1 MSANHHKLSFAGLIV
16 TLGIIYGDI
25 GTSPLYVMKSIV
37 GDKPITEALIYG
49 GISCVFWTLTIQTTV
64 KYIWMTLRADNKGE
78 GGIFS
83 LFSLV
88 KRRGKWLFW
97 PAMIGAATLL
107 CDGIITPPISVASSI
122 EGLRKLNEGVPVV
135 PIVLAILTALFMIQ
149 RYGTKLVGVAFGPIM
164 LVWFSMLAFIGVF
177 NLMDHPEVL
186 NSLNPKYA
194 YDLLVHYPKGFWL
207 LGAVFLCTT
216 GAEALYSD
224 LGHCGRD
231 NIRVSWIFVK
241 VSLILNYMGQGAWLM
256 QQTTLDER
264 NPFFEMMPQW
274 FLLPGIIIATAAAII
289 ASQALISGSFT
300 LIGEAINLNF
310 WPRVAIKFP
319 TEQKGQL
326 YIPSVNWL
334 LWAGCV
340 GVMLY
345 FRESAHME
353 AAYGLFITV
362 AMIMTTLLL
371 SYYLIYHRHWP
382 FFLVG
387 GIATL
392 FFAVEL
398 SFFVANS
405 VKLKEA
411 WMMLIVYA
419 GILSVMYVTIRYR
432 KLSTQKIGFVSLDN
446 HIDKLRQL
454 STDLSIP
461 KYSTHLVYMTKASFN
476 HQVEQL
482 VLDSIF
488 KGTPKRAD
496 VYWFLHVDRT
506 NEPYTMDYQVEELVD
521 DLVIKVNIK
530 LGFRVEAKIHNY
542 FCFILQDLV
551 KHQYFNRLS
560 KPEPFAAYN
569 DGIDVRF
576 VVLQKYLSVENELSV
591 HDNFVFEGHQF
602 LKGISLSD
610 IDAWGLE
617 ENQTTVEKVSM
628 VLKSS
633 GGKCNLHMR
642 EHRVS

>member
-1 MSANHHKLSFAGLIV
+1 MSTQHKLSTAGLLV

-37 GDKPITEALIYG
+37 GDKPISEMLIYG
-49 GISCVFWTLTIQTTV
+49 GISCVFWTLTIQTTI

-107 CDGIITPPISVASSI
+107 CDGIITPPISVASAV
-122 EGLRKLNEGVPVV
+122 EGLKVFDEGIPVL
-135 PIVLAILTALFMIQ
+135 PIVLVILTGLFTIQ

-164 LVWFSMLAFIGVF
+164 LIWFSMLAVLGIY
-177 NLMDHPEVL
+177 NAMLHPEIF
-186 NSLNPKYA
+186 NALNPKYA
-194 YDLLVHYPKGFWL
+194 YDLLANYPKGFWL

-224 LGHCGRD
+224 LGHCGRA
-231 NIRVSWIFVK
+231 NIRVTWIFVK
-241 VSLILNYMGQGAWLM
+241 TALVLNYMGQGAWLM
-256 QQTTLDER
+256 QQTELTGR
-264 NPFFEMMPQW
+264 NPFFEIMPEW
-274 FLLPGIIIATAAAII
+274 FLLPGVIVATVAAVI

-319 TEQKGQL
+319 TETKGQL

-334 LWAGCV
+334 LWAGCI

-362 AMIMTTLLL
+362 AMLMTTLLL

-382 FFLVG
+382 FILVA
-387 GIATL
+387 GIASL

-398 SFFVANS
+398 SFFIANS

-419 GILSVMYVTIRYR
+419 GILMVMYVTIRYR
-432 KLSTQKIGFVSLDN
+432 KFSNERIGFISLDPY
-446 HIDKLRQL
+446 IDTLRKL
-454 STDLSIP
+454 SEDTSVP
-461 KYSTHLVYMTKASFN
+461 KYSTHLVYMTKASFTD
-476 HQVEQL
+476 QVEKL
-482 VLDSIF
+482 VIDSILE
-488 KGTPKRAD
+488 GTPKRAD
-496 VYWFLHVDRT
+496 VYWFLHIDRT
-506 NEPYTMDYQVEELVD
+506 NEPYTMEYEAQELVD
-521 DLVIKVNIK
+521 DLIIKVNIK
-530 LGFRVEAKIHNY
+530 LGFRVQARVHNY
-542 FCFILQDLV
+542 FCFILQDLAT
-551 KHQYFNRLS
+551 KNHFNRIQ
-560 KPEPFAAYN
+560 KPEPYSTYN
-569 DGIDVRF
+569 NSIDVRF
-576 VVLQKYLSVENELSV
+576 VVLQKYLSVENELGV
-591 HDNFVFEGHQF
+591 NENFIFEAHQF
-602 LKGISLSD
+602 LKSISLTD

-617 ENQTTVEKVSM
+617 ENRTSVEKVST
-628 VLKSS
+628 VVKSRER
-633 GGKCNLHMR
+633 CHLIMR
-642 EHRVS
+642 GHKAQS

>member
-1 MSANHHKLSFAGLIV
+1 MSTQHKLSTAGLLV

-37 GDKPITEALIYG
+37 GDKPISEMLIYG
-49 GISCVFWTLTIQTTV
+49 GISCVFWTLTIQTTI

-83 LFSLV
+83 LYSLV

-97 PAMIGAATLL
+97 PSMIGAATLL
-107 CDGIITPPISVASSI
+107 CDGIITPPISVASAV
-122 EGLRKLNEGVPVV
+122 EGLKVFDEGIPVM
-135 PIVLAILTALFMIQ
+135 PIVLAIITGLFMIQ

-164 LVWFSMLAFIGVF
+164 LIWFSMLAVLGTY
-177 NLMDHPEVL
+177 NAMLHPEIF
-186 NSLNPKYA
+186 NALNPKYA
-194 YDLLVHYPKGFWL
+194 YDLLANYPKGFWL

-224 LGHCGRD
+224 LGHCGRP
-231 NIRVSWIFVK
+231 NIRVTWIFVK
-241 VSLILNYMGQGAWLM
+241 TALVLNYMGQGAWLM
-256 QQTTLDER
+256 QHTSLEGK
-264 NPFFEMMPQW
+264 NPFFELMPEW
-274 FLLPGIIIATAAAII
+274 FLLPGIIVATLAAVI

-319 TEQKGQL
+319 TETKGQL

-334 LWAGCV
+334 LWAGCI

-345 FRESAHME
+345 FKESAHME

-362 AMIMTTLLL
+362 AMLMTTLLL

-382 FFLVG
+382 FILVA
-387 GIATL
+387 GIASL

-398 SFFVANS
+398 SFFIANS

-419 GILSVMYVTIRYR
+419 GILMVMYVTIRYR
-432 KLSTQKIGFVSLDN
+432 KFSNERIGFISLDPY
-446 HIDKLRQL
+446 IDTLRKL
-454 STDLSIP
+454 SVDVSVP
-461 KYSTHLVYMTKASFN
+461 KYSTHLVYMTKASFTD
-476 HQVEQL
+476 QVEKL
-482 VLDSIF
+482 VMDSILE
-488 KGTPKRAD
+488 GTPKRAD

-506 NEPYTMDYQVEELVD
+506 NEPYTMEYEAQELVD

-530 LGFRVEAKIHNY
+530 LGFRVQAKVHNY
-542 FCFILQDLV
+542 FCFILQDLAT
-551 KHQYFNRLS
+551 KNHFNRIQ
-560 KPEPFAAYN
+560 KPEPYGFYN
-569 DGIDVRF
+569 DSIDVRF
-576 VVLQKYLSVENELSV
+576 VVLQKYLSVENELGV
-591 HDNFVFEGHQF
+591 NENFIFEAHQF
-602 LKGISLSD
+602 LKSISLTD

-617 ENQTTVEKVSM
+617 ENRTSVEKVSM
-628 VLKSS
+628 VVKS
-633 GGKCNLHMR
+633 GERCNLIMR
-642 EHRVS
+642 GHKTQS

>member
-1 MSANHHKLSFAGLIV
+1 MSTQHKLSTAGLLV

-37 GDKPITEALIYG
+37 GDKPISEMLIYG
-49 GISCVFWTLTIQTTV
+49 GISCVFWTLTIQTTI

-107 CDGIITPPISVASSI
+107 CDGIITPPISVASAV
-122 EGLRKLNEGVPVV
+122 EGLKVFDEGIPVL
-135 PIVLAILTALFMIQ
+135 PIVLVILTGLFMIQ

-164 LVWFSMLAFIGVF
+164 LIWFSMLAVLGIY
-177 NLMDHPEVL
+177 NAMLHPEIF
-186 NSLNPKYA
+186 NALNPKYA
-194 YDLLVHYPKGFWL
+194 YDLLANYPKGFWL

-224 LGHCGRD
+224 LGHCGRA
-231 NIRVSWIFVK
+231 NIRVTWIFVK
-241 VSLILNYMGQGAWLM
+241 TALVLNYMGQGAWLM
-256 QQTTLDER
+256 QQTELTGR
-264 NPFFEMMPQW
+264 NPFFEIMPEW
-274 FLLPGIIIATAAAII
+274 FLLPGVIVATVAAVI

-319 TEQKGQL
+319 TETKGQL

-334 LWAGCV
+334 LWAGCI

-362 AMIMTTLLL
+362 AMLMTTLLL

-382 FFLVG
+382 FILVA
-387 GIATL
+387 GIASL

-398 SFFVANS
+398 SFFIANS

-419 GILSVMYVTIRYR
+419 GILMVMYVTIRYR
-432 KLSTQKIGFVSLDN
+432 KFSNERIGFISLDPY
-446 HIDKLRQL
+446 IDTLRKL
-454 STDLSIP
+454 SEDTSVP
-461 KYSTHLVYMTKASFN
+461 KYSTHLVYMTKASFTD
-476 HQVEQL
+476 QVEKL
-482 VLDSIF
+482 VIDSILE
-488 KGTPKRAD
+488 GTPKRAD
-496 VYWFLHVDRT
+496 VYWFLHIDRT
-506 NEPYTMDYQVEELVD
+506 NEPYTMEYEAQELVD
-521 DLVIKVNIK
+521 DLIIKVNIK
-530 LGFRVEAKIHNY
+530 LGFRVQARVHNY
-542 FCFILQDLV
+542 FCFILQDLAT
-551 KHQYFNRLS
+551 KNHFNRIQ
-560 KPEPFAAYN
+560 KPEPYSTYN
-569 DGIDVRF
+569 NNIDVRF
-576 VVLQKYLSVENELSV
+576 VVLQKYLSVENELGV
-591 HDNFVFEGHQF
+591 NENFIFEAHQF
-602 LKGISLSD
+602 LKSISLTD

-617 ENQTTVEKVSM
+617 ENRTSVEKVST
-628 VLKSS
+628 VVKSRER
-633 GGKCNLHMR
+633 CHLIMR
-642 EHRVS
+642 GHKAQS

>member
-1 MSANHHKLSFAGLIV
+1 MSTQHKLSTAGLLV

-37 GDKPITEALIYG
+37 GDKPISEMLIYG
-49 GISCVFWTLTIQTTV
+49 GISCVFWTLTIQTTI

-107 CDGIITPPISVASSI
+107 CDGIITPPISVASAV
-122 EGLRKLNEGVPVV
+122 EGLKVFDEGIPVL
-135 PIVLAILTALFMIQ
+135 PIVLIILTGLFTIQ

-164 LVWFSMLAFIGVF
+164 LIWFSMLAVLGTYNAF
-177 NLMDHPEVL
+177 LHPEIF
-186 NSLNPKYA
+186 NALNPKYA
-194 YDLLVHYPKGFWL
+194 YDLLANYPKGFWL

-224 LGHCGRD
+224 LGHCGRA
-231 NIRVSWIFVK
+231 NIRVTWIFVK
-241 VSLILNYMGQGAWLM
+241 TALVLNYMGQGAWLM
-256 QQTTLDER
+256 QQTELTGR
-264 NPFFEMMPQW
+264 NPFFEIMPEW
-274 FLLPGIIIATAAAII
+274 FLLPGVIVATVAAVI

-319 TEQKGQL
+319 TETKGQL

-334 LWAGCV
+334 LWAGCI

-362 AMIMTTLLL
+362 AMLMTTLLL

-382 FFLVG
+382 FILVG
-387 GIATL
+387 GIASL

-419 GILSVMYVTIRYR
+419 GILMVMYVTIRYR
-432 KLSTQKIGFVSLDN
+432 KFSNERIGFISLDPY
-446 HIDKLRQL
+446 IDTLRKL
-454 STDLSIP
+454 SEDTSVP
-461 KYSTHLVYMTKASFN
+461 KYSTHLVYMTKASFTD
-476 HQVEQL
+476 QVEKL
-482 VLDSIF
+482 VIDSILE
-488 KGTPKRAD
+488 GTPKRAD
-496 VYWFLHVDRT
+496 VYWFLHIDRT
-506 NEPYTMDYQVEELVD
+506 NEPYTMEYEAQELVD
-521 DLVIKVNIK
+521 DLIIKVNIK
-530 LGFRVEAKIHNY
+530 LGFRVQARVHNY
-542 FCFILQDLV
+542 FCFILQDLAT
-551 KHQYFNRLS
+551 KNHFNRIQ
-560 KPEPFAAYN
+560 KPEPYSTYN
-569 DGIDVRF
+569 NSIDVRF
-576 VVLQKYLSVENELSV
+576 VVLQKYLSVENELGV
-591 HDNFVFEGHQF
+591 NENFIFEAHQF
-602 LKGISLSD
+602 LKSISLTD

-617 ENQTTVEKVSM
+617 ENRTSVEKVPM
-628 VLKSS
+628 VVKSRER
-633 GGKCNLHMR
+633 CHLNMR
-642 EHRVS
+642 GHKTQS

>member
-1 MSANHHKLSFAGLIV
+1 MSTQHKLSTAGLLV

-37 GDKPITEALIYG
+37 GDKPISEMLIYG
-49 GISCVFWTLTIQTTV
+49 GISCVFWTLTIQTTI

-107 CDGIITPPISVASSI
+107 CDGIITPPISVASAV
-122 EGLRKLNEGVPVV
+122 EGLKVFDEGIPVM
-135 PIVLAILTALFMIQ
+135 PIVLAILTGLFMIQ

-164 LVWFSMLAFIGVF
+164 LIWFAMLAILGTYNAF
-177 NLMDHPEVL
+177 LHPEIF
-186 NSLNPKYA
+186 NALNPKYA
-194 YDLLVHYPKGFWL
+194 YDLLANYPKGFWL

-224 LGHCGRD
+224 LGHCGRV
-231 NIRVSWIFVK
+231 NIRVTWIFVK
-241 VSLILNYMGQGAWLM
+241 TALVLKYMGQGAWLM
-256 QQTTLDER
+256 QQTALGGK
-264 NPFFEMMPQW
+264 NPFFEIMPEW
-274 FLLPGIIIATAAAII
+274 FLLPGVIVATVAAVI

-319 TEQKGQL
+319 TETKGQL

-334 LWAGCV
+334 LWAGCI

-345 FRESAHME
+345 FKESAHME

-362 AMIMTTLLL
+362 AMLMTTLLL

-382 FFLVG
+382 FILVA
-387 GIATL
+387 GIASL
-392 FFAVEL
+392 LFAVEL
-398 SFFVANS
+398 SFFIANS

-419 GILSVMYVTIRYR
+419 GILMVMYVTIRYR
-432 KLSTQKIGFVSLDN
+432 KFSNERIGFISLDPY
-446 HIDKLRQL
+446 IDTLRRL
-454 STDLSIP
+454 SVDTSVP
-461 KYSTHLVYMTKASFN
+461 KYSTHLVYMTKASFTD
-476 HQVEQL
+476 QVEKL
-482 VLDSIF
+482 VIDSILE
-488 KGTPKRAD
+488 GTPKRAD

-506 NEPYTMDYQVEELVD
+506 NEPYTMEYEAQELVD
-521 DLVIKVNIK
+521 DLIIKVNIK
-530 LGFRVEAKIHNY
+530 LGFRVQARVHNY
-542 FCFILQDLV
+542 FCFILQDLAT
-551 KHQYFNRLS
+551 KNHFNRLQ
-560 KPEPFAAYN
+560 KPEPYGEYN
-569 DGIDVRF
+569 NSIDVRF
-576 VVLQKYLSVENELSV
+576 VVLQKYLSVENELGV
-591 HDNFVFEGHQF
+591 NENFVFEAHQF
-602 LKGISLSD
+602 LKSISLTD

-617 ENQTTVEKVSM
+617 ENRTSVEKVSM
-628 VLKSS
+628 VVKSRER
-633 GGKCNLHMR
+633 CHLNMR
-642 EHRVS
+642 GHKAQS

>member
-1 MSANHHKLSFAGLIV
+1 MSSHHKLSTAGLLV

-37 GDKPITEALIYG
+37 GDKPITEMLIYG
-49 GISCVFWTLTIQTTV
+49 GISCVFWTLTIQTTI

-107 CDGIITPPISVASSI
+107 CDGIITPPISVASAV
-122 EGLRKLNEGVPVV
+122 EGLKVFDEGIPVM
-135 PIVLAILTALFMIQ
+135 PIVLAILTGLFMIQ

-164 LVWFSMLAFIGVF
+164 LIWFSMLAVLGTYNAF
-177 NLMDHPEVL
+177 LHPEIF
-186 NSLNPKYA
+186 NALNPKYA
-194 YDLLVHYPKGFWL
+194 YDLLANYPKGFWL

-224 LGHCGRD
+224 LGHCGRA
-231 NIRVSWIFVK
+231 NIRVTWIFVK
-241 VSLILNYMGQGAWLM
+241 TALVLNYMGQGAWLM
-256 QQTTLDER
+256 QQTELTGR
-264 NPFFEMMPQW
+264 NPFFEIMPEW
-274 FLLPGIIIATAAAII
+274 FLLPGVIVATVAAVI

-319 TEQKGQL
+319 TETKGQL

-334 LWAGCV
+334 LWAGCI

-345 FRESAHME
+345 FKESAHME

-362 AMIMTTLLL
+362 AMLMTTLLL

-382 FFLVG
+382 FILVA
-387 GIATL
+387 GIASL

-398 SFFVANS
+398 SFFIANS

-419 GILSVMYVTIRYR
+419 GILMVMYVTIRYR
-432 KLSTQKIGFVSLDN
+432 KFSNERVGFISLDP
-446 HIDKLRQL
+446 HIETLRKL
-454 STDLSIP
+454 SVDTNVP
-461 KYSTHLVYMTKASFN
+461 KYSTHLVYMTKASFTD
-476 HQVEQL
+476 QVEKL
-482 VLDSIF
+482 VIDSILE
-488 KGTPKRAD
+488 GTPKRAD

-506 NEPYTMDYQVEELVD
+506 NEPYTMEYEAQELVD
-521 DLVIKVNIK
+521 DLIIKVNIK
-530 LGFRVEAKIHNY
+530 LGFRVQARVHNY
-542 FCFILQDLV
+542 FCFILQDLAT
-551 KHQYFNRLS
+551 KNHFNRLQ
-560 KPEPFAAYN
+560 KPEPYGVYN
-569 DGIDVRF
+569 NSIDVRF
-576 VVLQKYLSVENELSV
+576 VVLQKYLSVENELGV
-591 HDNFVFEGHQF
+591 NENFVFEAHQF
-602 LKGISLSD
+602 LKSISLTD

-617 ENQTTVEKVSM
+617 ENRTSVEKVSM
-628 VLKSS
+628 VVKSRER
-633 GGKCNLHMR
+633 CHLNMR
-642 EHRVS
+642 GHKAQS

>member
-1 MSANHHKLSFAGLIV
+1 MSTQHKLSTAGLLV

-37 GDKPITEALIYG
+37 GDKPISEMLIYG
-49 GISCVFWTLTIQTTV
+49 GISCVFWTLTIQTTI

-107 CDGIITPPISVASSI
+107 CDGIITPPISVASAV
-122 EGLRKLNEGVPVV
+122 EGLKVFDEGIPVL
-135 PIVLAILTALFMIQ
+135 PIVLVILTGLFTIQ

-164 LVWFSMLAFIGVF
+164 LIWFSMLAVLGTY
-177 NLMDHPEVL
+177 NALLHPEIFNAL
-186 NSLNPKYA
+186 HPKYA
-194 YDLLVHYPKGFWL
+194 YDLLANYPKGFWL

-224 LGHCGRD
+224 LGHCGRA
-231 NIRVSWIFVK
+231 NIRVTWIFVK
-241 VSLILNYMGQGAWLM
+241 TALILNYMGQGAWLM
-256 QQTTLDER
+256 QQTELTGR
-264 NPFFEMMPQW
+264 NPFFEIMPEW
-274 FLLPGIIIATAAAII
+274 FLLPGVIVATVAAVI

-319 TEQKGQL
+319 TETKGQL

-334 LWAGCV
+334 LWAGCI

-362 AMIMTTLLL
+362 AMLMTTLLL

-382 FFLVG
+382 FILVA
-387 GIATL
+387 GIASL

-398 SFFVANS
+398 SFFIANS

-419 GILSVMYVTIRYR
+419 GILMVMYVTIRYR
-432 KLSTQKIGFVSLDN
+432 KFSNERIGFISLDPY
-446 HIDKLRQL
+446 IDTLRKL
-454 STDLSIP
+454 SEDTSVP
-461 KYSTHLVYMTKASFN
+461 KYSTHLVYMTKASFTD
-476 HQVEQL
+476 QVEKL
-482 VLDSIF
+482 VIDSILE
-488 KGTPKRAD
+488 GTPKRAD
-496 VYWFLHVDRT
+496 VYWFLHIDRT
-506 NEPYTMDYQVEELVD
+506 NEPYTMEYEAQELVD
-521 DLVIKVNIK
+521 DLIIKVNIK
-530 LGFRVEAKIHNY
+530 LGFRVQARVHNY
-542 FCFILQDLV
+542 FCFILQDLAT
-551 KHQYFNRLS
+551 KNHFNRIQ
-560 KPEPFAAYN
+560 KPEPYSTYN
-569 DGIDVRF
+569 NSIDVRF
-576 VVLQKYLSVENELSV
+576 VVLQKYLSVENELGV
-591 HDNFVFEGHQF
+591 NENFIFEAHQF
-602 LKGISLSD
+602 LKSISLTD

-617 ENQTTVEKVSM
+617 ENRTSVEKVSM
-628 VLKSS
+628 VVKSRER
-633 GGKCNLHMR
+633 CHLNMR
-642 EHRVS
+642 GHKAQF

>member
-1 MSANHHKLSFAGLIV
+1 MSTHHKLSTAGLLV

-37 GDKPITEALIYG
+37 GDKPISEMLIYG
-49 GISCVFWTLTIQTTV
+49 GISCVFWTLTIQTTI

-107 CDGIITPPISVASSI
+107 CDGIITPPISVASAV
-122 EGLRKLNEGVPVV
+122 EGLKVFDEGIPVM
-135 PIVLAILTALFMIQ
+135 PIVLAILTGLFMIQ

-164 LVWFSMLAFIGVF
+164 LIWFSMLAVLGAYNAF
-177 NLMDHPEVL
+177 LHPEIF
-186 NSLNPKYA
+186 NALNPKYA
-194 YDLLVHYPKGFWL
+194 YDLLANYPKGFWL

-224 LGHCGRD
+224 LGHCGRA
-231 NIRVSWIFVK
+231 NIRVTWIFVK
-241 VSLILNYMGQGAWLM
+241 TALVLNYMGQGAWLM
-256 QQTTLDER
+256 QQTSLDGK
-264 NPFFEMMPQW
+264 NPFFELMPDW
-274 FLLPGIIIATAAAII
+274 FLLPGIIVATVAAVI

-319 TEQKGQL
+319 TETKGQL

-334 LWAGCV
+334 LWAGCI

-345 FRESAHME
+345 FKESAHME

-362 AMIMTTLLL
+362 AMLMTTLLL

-382 FFLVG
+382 FILVA
-387 GIATL
+387 GIASL

-398 SFFVANS
+398 SFFIANS

-419 GILSVMYVTIRYR
+419 GILMVMYVTIRYR
-432 KLSTQKIGFVSLDN
+432 KFSNERVGFISLDP
-446 HIDKLRQL
+446 HIDTLRKL
-454 STDLSIP
+454 SVDASVP
-461 KYSTHLVYMTKASFN
+461 KYSTHLVYMTKASFTD
-476 HQVEQL
+476 QVEKL
-482 VLDSIF
+482 VIDSILE
-488 KGTPKRAD
+488 GTPKRAD

-506 NEPYTMDYQVEELVD
+506 NEPYTMEYEAQELVD
-521 DLVIKVNIK
+521 DLIIKVNIK
-530 LGFRVEAKIHNY
+530 LGFRVQARVHNY
-542 FCFILQDLV
+542 FCFILQDLAT
-551 KHQYFNRLS
+551 KNHFNRLQ
-560 KPEPFAAYN
+560 KPEPYGEYN
-569 DGIDVRF
+569 NSIDVRF
-576 VVLQKYLSVENELSV
+576 VVLQKYLSVENELGV
-591 HDNFVFEGHQF
+591 NENFVFEAHQF
-602 LKGISLSD
+602 LKSISLTD

-617 ENQTTVEKVSM
+617 ENRTSVEKVSM
-628 VLKSS
+628 VVKSRER
-633 GGKCNLHMR
+633 CHLNMR
-642 EHRVS
+642 GHKAQS

>member
-1 MSANHHKLSFAGLIV
+1 MSTQHKLSTAGLLV

-37 GDKPITEALIYG
+37 GDKPISEMLIYG
-49 GISCVFWTLTIQTTV
+49 GISCVFWTLTIQTTI

-107 CDGIITPPISVASSI
+107 CDGIITPPISVASAV
-122 EGLRKLNEGVPVV
+122 EGLKVFDEGIPVM
-135 PIVLAILTALFMIQ
+135 PIVLAILTGLFMIQ

-164 LVWFSMLAFIGVF
+164 LIWFSMLAVLGTY
-177 NLMDHPEVL
+177 NALLHPEIF
-186 NSLNPKYA
+186 NALNPKYA
-194 YDLLVHYPKGFWL
+194 YDLLANYPKGFWL

-224 LGHCGRD
+224 LGHCGRA
-231 NIRVSWIFVK
+231 NIRVTWIFVK
-241 VSLILNYMGQGAWLM
+241 TALVLNYMGQGAWLM
-256 QQTTLDER
+256 QQTELTGR
-264 NPFFEMMPQW
+264 NPFFEIMPEW
-274 FLLPGIIIATAAAII
+274 FLLPGVIVATVAAVI

-319 TEQKGQL
+319 TETKGQL

-334 LWAGCV
+334 LWAGCI

-345 FRESAHME
+345 FKESAHME

-362 AMIMTTLLL
+362 AMLMTTLLL

-382 FFLVG
+382 FILVA
-387 GIATL
+387 GIASL

-398 SFFVANS
+398 SFFIANS

-419 GILSVMYVTIRYR
+419 GILMVMYVTIRYR
-432 KLSTQKIGFVSLDN
+432 KFSNERVGFISLDP
-446 HIDKLRQL
+446 HIDTLRKL
-454 STDLSIP
+454 SVDTSVP
-461 KYSTHLVYMTKASFN
+461 KYSTHLVYMTKASFTD
-476 HQVEQL
+476 QVEKL
-482 VLDSIF
+482 VIDSILE
-488 KGTPKRAD
+488 GTPKRAD

-506 NEPYTMDYQVEELVD
+506 NEPYTMEYEAQELVD
-521 DLVIKVNIK
+521 DLIIKVNIK
-530 LGFRVEAKIHNY
+530 LGFRVQARVHNY
-542 FCFILQDLV
+542 FCFILQDLAT
-551 KHQYFNRLS
+551 KNHFNRLQ
-560 KPEPFAAYN
+560 KPEPYGEYN
-569 DGIDVRF
+569 NSIDVRF
-576 VVLQKYLSVENELSV
+576 VVLQKYLSVENELGV
-591 HDNFVFEGHQF
+591 NENFVFEAHQF
-602 LKGISLSD
+602 LKSISLTD

-617 ENQTTVEKVSM
+617 ENRTSVEKVSM
-628 VLKSS
+628 VVKSRER
-633 GGKCNLHMR
+633 CHLNMR
-642 EHRVS
+642 GHKAQS

>member
-1 MSANHHKLSFAGLIV
+1 MSTQHKLSTAGLLV

-37 GDKPITEALIYG
+37 GDKPISEMLIYG
-49 GISCVFWTLTIQTTV
+49 GISCVFWTLTIQTTI

-107 CDGIITPPISVASSI
+107 CDGIITPPISVASAV
-122 EGLRKLNEGVPVV
+122 EGLKVFDEGIPVM
-135 PIVLAILTALFMIQ
+135 PIVLAILTGLFMIQ

-164 LVWFSMLAFIGVF
+164 LIWFSMLAVLGTYNAF
-177 NLMDHPEVL
+177 LHPEIF
-186 NSLNPKYA
+186 NALNPKYA
-194 YDLLVHYPKGFWL
+194 YDLLANYPKGFWL

-224 LGHCGRD
+224 LGHCGRA
-231 NIRVSWIFVK
+231 NIRVTWIFVK
-241 VSLILNYMGQGAWLM
+241 TALILNYMGQGAWLM
-256 QQTTLDER
+256 QQTELTGR
-264 NPFFEMMPQW
+264 NPFFEIMPEW
-274 FLLPGIIIATAAAII
+274 FLLPGVIVATVAAVI

-319 TEQKGQL
+319 TETKGQL

-334 LWAGCV
+334 LWAGCI

-345 FRESAHME
+345 FKESAHME

-362 AMIMTTLLL
+362 AMLMTTLLL

-382 FFLVG
+382 FMLVA
-387 GIATL
+387 GIASL

-398 SFFVANS
+398 SFFIANS

-419 GILSVMYVTIRYR
+419 GILMVMYVTIRYR
-432 KLSTQKIGFVSLDN
+432 KFSNERVGFISLDP
-446 HIDKLRQL
+446 HIDTLRKL
-454 STDLSIP
+454 SVDTSVP
-461 KYSTHLVYMTKASFN
+461 KYATHLVYMTKASFTD
-476 HQVEQL
+476 QVEKL
-482 VLDSIF
+482 VIDSILE
-488 KGTPKRAD
+488 GTPKRAD

-506 NEPYTMDYQVEELVD
+506 NEPYTMEYEAQELVD
-521 DLVIKVNIK
+521 DLIIKVNIK
-530 LGFRVEAKIHNY
+530 LGFRVQARVHNY
-542 FCFILQDLV
+542 FCFILQDLAT
-551 KHQYFNRLS
+551 KNHFNRLQ
-560 KPEPFAAYN
+560 KPEPYGEYN
-569 DGIDVRF
+569 NSIDVRF
-576 VVLQKYLSVENELSV
+576 VVLQKYLSVENELGV
-591 HDNFVFEGHQF
+591 NENFVFEAHQF
-602 LKGISLSD
+602 LKSISLTD

-617 ENQTTVEKVSM
+617 ENRTSVEKVSM
-628 VLKSS
+628 VVKSRER
-633 GGKCNLHMR
+633 CHLIMR
-642 EHRVS
+642 GHKAQS

>member
-1 MSANHHKLSFAGLIV
+1 MSTQHKLSTAGLLV

-37 GDKPITEALIYG
+37 GDKPITEMLIYG
-49 GISCVFWTLTIQTTV
+49 GISCVFWTLTIQTTI

-107 CDGIITPPISVASSI
+107 CDGIITPPISVASAV
-122 EGLRKLNEGVPVV
+122 EGLKVFDEGIPVM
-135 PIVLAILTALFMIQ
+135 PIVLAIITGLFMIQ

-164 LVWFSMLAFIGVF
+164 LVWFSMLAVLGVY
-177 NLMDHPEVL
+177 NAMLHPEIF
-186 NSLNPKYA
+186 NALNPKYA
-194 YDLLVHYPKGFWL
+194 YDLLANYPKGFWL

-224 LGHCGRD
+224 LGHCGRA
-231 NIRVSWIFVK
+231 NIRVTWIFVK
-241 VSLILNYMGQGAWLM
+241 TALVLNYMGQGAWLM
-256 QQTTLDER
+256 QQTELTGR
-264 NPFFEMMPQW
+264 NPFFELMPEW
-274 FLLPGIIIATAAAII
+274 FLLPGIIVATLAAVI

-319 TEQKGQL
+319 TETKGQL

-334 LWAGCV
+334 LWAGCI

-345 FRESAHME
+345 FKESAHME

-362 AMIMTTLLL
+362 AMLMTTLLL

-382 FFLVG
+382 FILVA
-387 GIATL
+387 GIASL
-392 FFAVEL
+392 FFAVEA
-398 SFFVANS
+398 SFFIANS

-419 GILSVMYVTIRYR
+419 GILMVMYVTIRYR
-432 KLSTQKIGFVSLDN
+432 KFSNERIGFISLDPY
-446 HIDKLRQL
+446 IDTLRKL
-454 STDLSIP
+454 SVDVSVP
-461 KYSTHLVYMTKASFN
+461 KYSTHLVYMTKASFTD
-476 HQVEQL
+476 QVEKL
-482 VLDSIF
+482 VMDSILE
-488 KGTPKRAD
+488 GTPKRAD

-506 NEPYTMDYQVEELVD
+506 NEPYTMEYEAQELVD

-530 LGFRVEAKIHNY
+530 LGFRVQAKVHNY
-542 FCFILQDLV
+542 FCFILQDLAT
-551 KHQYFNRLS
+551 KNHFNRIQ
-560 KPEPFAAYN
+560 KPEPYGSYN
-569 DGIDVRF
+569 DSIDVRF
-576 VVLQKYLSVENELSV
+576 VVLQKYLSVENELGV
-591 HDNFVFEGHQF
+591 NENFIFEAHQF
-602 LKGISLSD
+602 LKSISLTD

-617 ENQTTVEKVSM
+617 ENRTSVEKVSM
-628 VLKSS
+628 VVKS
-633 GGKCNLHMR
+633 GERCYLNMR
-642 EHRVS
+642 GHKAQS

>member
-1 MSANHHKLSFAGLIV
+1 MSTQHKLSTAGLLV

-37 GDKPITEALIYG
+37 GDKPISEMLIYG
-49 GISCVFWTLTIQTTV
+49 GISCVFWTLTIQTTI

-107 CDGIITPPISVASSI
+107 CDGIITPPISVASAV
-122 EGLRKLNEGVPVV
+122 EGLKVFDEGIPVM
-135 PIVLAILTALFMIQ
+135 PIVLAILTGLFMIQ

-164 LVWFSMLAFIGVF
+164 LIWFSMLAVLGTYNAF
-177 NLMDHPEVL
+177 LHPEIF
-186 NSLNPKYA
+186 NALNPKYA
-194 YDLLVHYPKGFWL
+194 YDLLANYPKGFWL

-224 LGHCGRD
+224 LGHCGRA
-231 NIRVSWIFVK
+231 NIRVTWIFVK
-241 VSLILNYMGQGAWLM
+241 TALILNYMGQGAWLM
-256 QQTTLDER
+256 QQTELTGR
-264 NPFFEMMPQW
+264 NPFFEIMPEW
-274 FLLPGIIIATAAAII
+274 FLLPGVIVATVAAVI

-319 TEQKGQL
+319 TETKGQL

-334 LWAGCV
+334 LWAGCI

-345 FRESAHME
+345 FKESAHME

-362 AMIMTTLLL
+362 AMLMTTLLL

-382 FFLVG
+382 FILVA
-387 GIATL
+387 GIASL

-398 SFFVANS
+398 SFFIANS

-419 GILSVMYVTIRYR
+419 GILMVMYVTIRYR
-432 KLSTQKIGFVSLDN
+432 KFSNERVGFISLDP
-446 HIDKLRQL
+446 HIETLRKL
-454 STDLSIP
+454 SVDTSVP
-461 KYSTHLVYMTKASFN
+461 KYATHLVYMTKASFTD
-476 HQVEQL
+476 QVEKL
-482 VLDSIF
+482 VIDSILE
-488 KGTPKRAD
+488 GTPKRAD

-506 NEPYTMDYQVEELVD
+506 NEPYTMEYEAQELVD
-521 DLVIKVNIK
+521 DLIIKVNIK
-530 LGFRVEAKIHNY
+530 LGFRVQARVHNY
-542 FCFILQDLV
+542 FCFILQDLAT
-551 KHQYFNRLS
+551 KNHFNRLQ
-560 KPEPFAAYN
+560 KPEPYGAYN
-569 DGIDVRF
+569 NSIDVRF
-576 VVLQKYLSVENELSV
+576 VVLQKYLSVENELGV
-591 HDNFVFEGHQF
+591 NENFVFEAHQF
-602 LKGISLSD
+602 LKSISLTD

-617 ENQTTVEKVSM
+617 ENRTSVEKVSM
-628 VLKSS
+628 VVKSRER
-633 GGKCNLHMR
+633 CHLNMR
-642 EHRVS
+642 GHKTQS

>member
-1 MSANHHKLSFAGLIV
+1 MSTQHKLSTAGLLV

-37 GDKPITEALIYG
+37 GDKPITEMLIYG
-49 GISCVFWTLTIQTTV
+49 GISCVFWTLTIQTTI

-107 CDGIITPPISVASSI
+107 CDGIITPPISVASAV
-122 EGLRKLNEGVPVV
+122 EGLKVFDEGIPVM
-135 PIVLAILTALFMIQ
+135 PIVLAIITGLFMIQ

-164 LVWFSMLAFIGVF
+164 LIWFSMLAVLGTY
-177 NLMDHPEVL
+177 NAMLHPEIF
-186 NSLNPKYA
+186 NALNPKYA
-194 YDLLVHYPKGFWL
+194 YDLLANYPKGFWL

-224 LGHCGRD
+224 LGHCGRP
-231 NIRVSWIFVK
+231 NIRVTWIFVK
-241 VSLILNYMGQGAWLM
+241 TALVLNYMGQGAWLM
-256 QQTTLDER
+256 QQTELTGR
-264 NPFFEMMPQW
+264 NPFFELMPEW
-274 FLLPGIIIATAAAII
+274 FLLPGIIVATLAAVI

-319 TEQKGQL
+319 TETKGQL

-334 LWAGCV
+334 LWAGCI

-345 FRESAHME
+345 FKESAHME

-362 AMIMTTLLL
+362 AMLMTTLLL

-382 FFLVG
+382 FILVA
-387 GIATL
+387 GIASL
-392 FFAVEL
+392 FFAVEA
-398 SFFVANS
+398 SFFIANS

-419 GILSVMYVTIRYR
+419 GILMVMYVTIRYR
-432 KLSTQKIGFVSLDN
+432 KFSNERIGFISLDPY
-446 HIDKLRQL
+446 IDTLRKL
-454 STDLSIP
+454 SVDVSVP
-461 KYSTHLVYMTKASFN
+461 KYSTHLVYMTKASFTD
-476 HQVEQL
+476 QVEKL
-482 VLDSIF
+482 VMDSILE
-488 KGTPKRAD
+488 GTPKRAD

-506 NEPYTMDYQVEELVD
+506 NEPYTMEYEAQELVD

-530 LGFRVEAKIHNY
+530 LGFRVQAKVHNY
-542 FCFILQDLV
+542 FCFILQDLAT
-551 KHQYFNRLS
+551 KNHFNRIQ
-560 KPEPFAAYN
+560 KPEPYGSYN
-569 DGIDVRF
+569 DSIDVRF
-576 VVLQKYLSVENELSV
+576 VVLQKYLSVENELGV
-591 HDNFVFEGHQF
+591 NENFIFEAHQF
-602 LKGISLSD
+602 LKSISLTD

-617 ENQTTVEKVSM
+617 ENRTSVEKVSM
-628 VLKSS
+628 VVKS
-633 GGKCNLHMR
+633 GERCYLNMR
-642 EHRVS
+642 GHKAQS

>member
-1 MSANHHKLSFAGLIV
+1 MSTHHKLSTAGLLV

-37 GDKPITEALIYG
+37 GDKPITEMLIYG
-49 GISCVFWTLTIQTTV
+49 GISCVFWTLTIQTTI

-107 CDGIITPPISVASSI
+107 CDGIITPPISVASAV
-122 EGLRKLNEGVPVV
+122 EGLKVFDEGIPVM
-135 PIVLAILTALFMIQ
+135 PIVLAILTGLFMIQ

-164 LVWFSMLAFIGVF
+164 LIWFSMLAVLGAY
-177 NLMDHPEVL
+177 NALLHPEVF
-186 NSLNPKYA
+186 NALNPKYA
-194 YDLLVHYPKGFWL
+194 YDLLANYPKGFWL

-224 LGHCGRD
+224 LGHCGRA
-231 NIRVSWIFVK
+231 NIRVTWIFVK
-241 VSLILNYMGQGAWLM
+241 TSLVLNYMGQGAWLM
-256 QQTTLDER
+256 QQESLGGK
-264 NPFFEMMPQW
+264 NPFFGMMPEW
-274 FLLPGIIIATAAAII
+274 FLLPGIIVATLAAVI

-319 TEQKGQL
+319 TETKGQL

-345 FRESAHME
+345 FKESAHME

-362 AMIMTTLLL
+362 AMLMTTLLL

-382 FFLVG
+382 FILVAG
-387 GIATL
+387 VASL
-392 FFAVEL
+392 FFAVEA
-398 SFFVANS
+398 SFFIANS

-419 GILSVMYVTIRYR
+419 GILMVMYVTIRYR
-432 KLSTQKIGFVSLDN
+432 KFSNERIGFISLDP
-446 HIDKLRQL
+446 HIDTLRRL
-454 STDLSIP
+454 SEDTSVP
-461 KYSTHLVYMTKASFN
+461 KYATHLVYMTKASFTD
-476 HQVEQL
+476 QVEKL
-482 VLDSIF
+482 VIDSILE
-488 KGTPKRAD
+488 GTPKRAD
-496 VYWFLHVDRT
+496 VYWFLHIDRT
-506 NEPYTMDYQVEELVD
+506 NEPYTMEYEAQELVD
-521 DLVIKVNIK
+521 DLVIKINIK
-530 LGFRVEAKIHNY
+530 LGFRVQAKVHNY
-542 FCFILQDLV
+542 FCFILQDLA
-551 KHQYFNRLS
+551 KKNHFNRIQ
-560 KPEPFAAYN
+560 KPEPYEAYN
-569 DGIDVRF
+569 NSIDVRF
-576 VVLQKYLSVENELSV
+576 VVLQKYLSVENELGV
-591 HDNFVFEGHQF
+591 NENFIFEAHQF
-602 LKGISLSD
+602 LKSISLTD

-617 ENQTTVEKVSM
+617 ENRTSVEKVSM
-628 VLKSS
+628 VVK
-633 GGKCNLHMR
+633 GGERCHLNMR
-642 EHRVS
+642 GHKMQS

>member
-1 MSANHHKLSFAGLIV
+1 MSTQHKLSTAGLLV

-37 GDKPITEALIYG
+37 GDKPISEMLIYG
-49 GISCVFWTLTIQTTV
+49 GISCVFWTLTIQTTI

-83 LFSLV
+83 LYSLV

-97 PAMIGAATLL
+97 PSMIGAATLL
-107 CDGIITPPISVASSI
+107 CDGIITPPISVASAV
-122 EGLRKLNEGVPVV
+122 EGLKVFDEGIPVM
-135 PIVLAILTALFMIQ
+135 PIVLAIITGLFMIQ

-164 LVWFSMLAFIGVF
+164 LIWFSMLAVLGTY
-177 NLMDHPEVL
+177 NAMLHPEIF
-186 NSLNPKYA
+186 NALNPKYA
-194 YDLLVHYPKGFWL
+194 YDLLANYPKGFWL

-224 LGHCGRD
+224 LGHCGRP
-231 NIRVSWIFVK
+231 NIRVTWIFVK
-241 VSLILNYMGQGAWLM
+241 TALVLNYMGQGAWLM
-256 QQTTLDER
+256 QHTSLEGK
-264 NPFFEMMPQW
+264 NPFFELMPEW
-274 FLLPGIIIATAAAII
+274 FLLPGIIVATLAAVI

-319 TEQKGQL
+319 TETKGQL

-334 LWAGCV
+334 LWAGCI

-345 FRESAHME
+345 FKESAHME

-362 AMIMTTLLL
+362 AMLMTTLLL

-382 FFLVG
+382 FILVA
-387 GIATL
+387 GIASL

-398 SFFVANS
+398 SFFIANS

-419 GILSVMYVTIRYR
+419 GILMVMYVTIRYR
-432 KLSTQKIGFVSLDN
+432 KFSNERIGFISLDPY
-446 HIDKLRQL
+446 IDTLRKL
-454 STDLSIP
+454 SVDVSVP
-461 KYSTHLVYMTKASFN
+461 KYSTHLVYMTKASF
-476 HQVEQL
+476 HDQVEKL
-482 VLDSIF
+482 VMDSILE
-488 KGTPKRAD
+488 GTPKRAD

-506 NEPYTMDYQVEELVD
+506 NEPYTMEYEAQELVD

-530 LGFRVEAKIHNY
+530 LGFRVQAKVHNY
-542 FCFILQDLV
+542 FCFILQDLAT
-551 KHQYFNRLS
+551 KNHFNRIQ
-560 KPEPFAAYN
+560 KPEPYGSYN
-569 DGIDVRF
+569 DSIDVRF
-576 VVLQKYLSVENELSV
+576 VVLQKYLSVENELGV
-591 HDNFVFEGHQF
+591 NENFIFEAHQF
-602 LKGISLSD
+602 LKSISLTD

-617 ENQTTVEKVSM
+617 ENRTSVEKVSM
-628 VLKSS
+628 VVKS
-633 GGKCNLHMR
+633 GERCNLIMR
-642 EHRVS
+642 GHKTQS

>member
-1 MSANHHKLSFAGLIV
+1 MSTQHKLSTAGLLV

-37 GDKPITEALIYG
+37 GDKPISEMLIYG
-49 GISCVFWTLTIQTTV
+49 GISCVFWTLTIQTTI

-107 CDGIITPPISVASSI
+107 CDGIITPPISVASAV
-122 EGLRKLNEGVPVV
+122 EGLKVFDEGIPVM
-135 PIVLAILTALFMIQ
+135 PIVLAILTGLFMIQ

-164 LVWFSMLAFIGVF
+164 LIWFSMLAVLGTYNAF
-177 NLMDHPEVL
+177 LHPEIF
-186 NSLNPKYA
+186 NALNPKYA
-194 YDLLVHYPKGFWL
+194 YDLLANYPKGFWL

-224 LGHCGRD
+224 LGHCGRA
-231 NIRVSWIFVK
+231 NIRVTWIFVK
-241 VSLILNYMGQGAWLM
+241 TALILNYMGQGAWLM
-256 QQTTLDER
+256 QQTELTGR
-264 NPFFEMMPQW
+264 NPFFEIMPEW
-274 FLLPGIIIATAAAII
+274 FLLPGVIVATVAAVI

-319 TEQKGQL
+319 TETKGQL

-334 LWAGCV
+334 LWAGCI

-345 FRESAHME
+345 FKESAHME

-362 AMIMTTLLL
+362 AMLMTTLLL

-382 FFLVG
+382 FILVA
-387 GIATL
+387 GIASL

-398 SFFVANS
+398 SFFIANS

-419 GILSVMYVTIRYR
+419 GILMVMYVTIRYR
-432 KLSTQKIGFVSLDN
+432 KFSNERVGFISLDP
-446 HIDKLRQL
+446 HIETLRKL
-454 STDLSIP
+454 SVDTSVP
-461 KYSTHLVYMTKASFN
+461 KYATHLVYMTKASFTD
-476 HQVEQL
+476 QVEKL
-482 VLDSIF
+482 VIDSILE
-488 KGTPKRAD
+488 GTPKRAD

-506 NEPYTMDYQVEELVD
+506 NEPYTMEYDAQELVD
-521 DLVIKVNIK
+521 DLIIKVNIK
-530 LGFRVEAKIHNY
+530 LGFRVQAKVHNY
-542 FCFILQDLV
+542 FCFILQDLA
-551 KHQYFNRLS
+551 KKNHFNRIQ
-560 KPEPFAAYN
+560 KPEPYGAYN
-569 DGIDVRF
+569 NSIDVRF
-576 VVLQKYLSVENELSV
+576 VVLQKYLSVENELGV
-591 HDNFVFEGHQF
+591 NENFIFEAHQF
-602 LKGISLSD
+602 LKSISLTD

-617 ENQTTVEKVSM
+617 ENRTSVEKVSM
-628 VLKSS
+628 VVK
-633 GGKCNLHMR
+633 GGERCNLIMR
-642 EHRVS
+642 GHKAQS

>member
-1 MSANHHKLSFAGLIV
+1 MSTQHKLSTAGLLV

-37 GDKPITEALIYG
+37 GDKPISEMLIYG
-49 GISCVFWTLTIQTTV
+49 GISCVFWTLTIQTTI

-83 LFSLV
+83 LYSLV

-107 CDGIITPPISVASSI
+107 CDGIITPPISVASAV
-122 EGLRKLNEGVPVV
+122 EGLKVFDEGIPVM
-135 PIVLAILTALFMIQ
+135 PIVLAILTGLFMIQ

-164 LVWFSMLAFIGVF
+164 LIWFSMLAVLGLY
-177 NLMDHPEVL
+177 NALQHPEL
-186 NSLNPKYA
+186 FNALNPKYA
-194 YDLLVHYPKGFWL
+194 YDLLANYPKGFWL

-224 LGHCGRD
+224 LGHCGRA
-231 NIRVSWIFVK
+231 NIRVTWIFVK
-241 VSLILNYMGQGAWLM
+241 TALILNYMGQGAWLM
-256 QQTTLDER
+256 QHEKLDGK
-264 NPFFEMMPQW
+264 NPFFEIMPEW
-274 FLLPGIIIATAAAII
+274 FLLPGVVVATVAAVI

-319 TEQKGQL
+319 TETKGQL

-334 LWAGCV
+334 LWAGCI

-345 FRESAHME
+345 FKESAHME

-362 AMIMTTLLL
+362 AMLMTTLLL

-382 FFLVG
+382 FILVAG
-387 GIATL
+387 VASL
-392 FFAVEL
+392 FFAVEA
-398 SFFVANS
+398 SFFIANS

-419 GILSVMYVTIRYR
+419 GILMVMYVTIRYR
-432 KLSTQKIGFVSLDN
+432 KFSNERVGFISLDP
-446 HIDKLRQL
+446 HIDTLRKL
-454 STDLSIP
+454 SVDATVP
-461 KYSTHLVYMTKASFN
+461 KYATHLVYMTKASFTD
-476 HQVEQL
+476 QVEKL
-482 VLDSIF
+482 VIDSILE
-488 KGTPKRAD
+488 GTPKRAD

-506 NEPYTMDYQVEELVD
+506 NEPYTMEYEAQELVD

-530 LGFRVEAKIHNY
+530 LGFRVQAKVHNY
-542 FCFILQDLV
+542 FCFILQDLA
-551 KHQYFNRLS
+551 KKNYFNRIQ
-560 KPEPFAAYN
+560 KPEPYGAYN
-569 DGIDVRF
+569 NSIDVRF
-576 VVLQKYLSVENELSV
+576 VVLQKYLSVENELGV
-591 HDNFVFEGHQF
+591 NENFIFEAHQF
-602 LKGISLSD
+602 LKSISLTD

-617 ENQTTVEKVSM
+617 ENRTSVEKVSM
-628 VLKSS
+628 VVK
-633 GGKCNLHMR
+633 GGERCHLNMR
-642 EHRVS
+642 VHNRQA

>member
-1 MSANHHKLSFAGLIV
+1 MSSTNQKLTFAGVLV

-49 GISCVFWTLTIQTTV
+49 GISCVVWTLTIQTTI

-83 LFSLV
+83 LYGLV
-88 KRRGKWLFW
+88 KSKAKWLFW

-107 CDGIITPPISVASSI
+107 CDGIITPPISVASSV
-122 EGLRKLNEGVPVV
+122 EGLKKLNEGVPVI
-135 PIVLAILTALFMIQ
+135 PIVLAILTALFLIQ

-164 LVWFSMLAFIGVF
+164 FIWFSMLAIVGTY
-177 NLMDHPEVL
+177 NLLENPEIL
-186 NSLNPKYA
+186 NALNPKYA
-194 YDLLVHYPKGFWL
+194 YDLLVNYPQGFWL

-224 LGHCGRD
+224 LGHCGRS
-231 NIRVSWIFVK
+231 NIRTSWIFVK
-241 VSLILNYMGQGAWLM
+241 SALILNYMGQGAWLM
-256 QQTTLDER
+256 QQTALNER

-274 FLLPGIIIATAAAII
+274 FLIPGIIIATLAAII

-310 WPRVAIKFP
+310 WPRVAIKYP
-319 TEQKGQL
+319 TETKGQL

-345 FRESAHME
+345 FQESAHME

-362 AMIMTTLLL
+362 AMLMTTLLL
-371 SYYLIYHRHWP
+371 SYYLVYRRHWP
-382 FFLVG
+382 MLLVAM
-387 GIATL
+387 IAIL
-392 FFAVEL
+392 FFAVEV

-405 VKLKEA
+405 MKLKEA
-411 WMMLIVYA
+411 WMMLIVYSA
-419 GILSVMYVTIRYR
+419 ILAVMYITIRYR
-432 KLSTQKIGFVSLDN
+432 RLSSFHTGFADIDHYSEKI
-446 HIDKLRQL
+446 KQL
-454 STDLSIP
+454 SVDQSVP
-461 KYSTHLVYMTKASFN
+461 KYATHLVYMTKAGFID
-476 HQVEQL
+476 QVEQL
-482 VLDSIF
+482 VMDSIL

-521 DLVIKVNIK
+521 DLIIKVNIK
-530 LGFRVEAKIHNY
+530 LGFRVQAKVHNY
-542 FCFILQDLV
+542 FCFILDDLV
-551 KHQYFNRLS
+551 KHNQFNRLK
-560 KPEPFAAYN
+560 KPEPYRAYN
-569 DGIDVRF
+569 DSIDVRF
-576 VVLQKYLSVENELSV
+576 VLLKKYLSVENELSFNE
-591 HDNFVFEGHQF
+591 NFIFEANQII
-602 LKGISLSD
+602 KEISLSD

-617 ENQTTVEKVSM
+617 ENRTSIEKVSM
-628 VLKSS
+628 LVKS
-633 GGKCNLHMR
+633 GAKCNLNLRHQKNGG
-642 EHRVS
+642 

>member
-1 MSANHHKLSFAGLIV
+1 MSTHHKLSTAGLLV

-37 GDKPITEALIYG
+37 GDKPISEMLIYG
-49 GISCVFWTLTIQTTV
+49 GISCVFWTLTIQTTI

-107 CDGIITPPISVASSI
+107 CDGIITPPISVASAV
-122 EGLRKLNEGVPVV
+122 EGLKVFDEGIPVM
-135 PIVLAILTALFMIQ
+135 PIVLAILTGLFMIQ

-164 LVWFSMLAFIGVF
+164 LIWFSMLAVLGTYNAF
-177 NLMDHPEVL
+177 LHPEIF
-186 NSLNPKYA
+186 NALNPKYA
-194 YDLLVHYPKGFWL
+194 YDLLANYPKGFWL

-224 LGHCGRD
+224 LGHCGRA
-231 NIRVSWIFVK
+231 NIRVTWIFVK
-241 VSLILNYMGQGAWLM
+241 TALILNYMGQGAWLM
-256 QQTTLDER
+256 EQSELSGR
-264 NPFFEMMPQW
+264 NPFFEIMPDW
-274 FLLPGIIIATAAAII
+274 FLLPGVIVATVAAVI

-319 TEQKGQL
+319 TETKGQL

-334 LWAGCV
+334 LWAGCI

-345 FRESAHME
+345 FKESAHME

-362 AMIMTTLLL
+362 AMLMTTLLL

-382 FFLVG
+382 FILVA
-387 GIATL
+387 GIASL

-398 SFFVANS
+398 SFFIANS

-419 GILSVMYVTIRYR
+419 GILMVMYVTIRYR
-432 KLSTQKIGFVSLDN
+432 KFSNERVGFISLDP
-446 HIDKLRQL
+446 HIDTLRKL
-454 STDLSIP
+454 SVDTNVP
-461 KYSTHLVYMTKASFN
+461 KYSTHLVYMTKASFTD
-476 HQVEQL
+476 QVEKL
-482 VLDSIF
+482 VIDSILE
-488 KGTPKRAD
+488 GTPKRAD

-506 NEPYTMDYQVEELVD
+506 NEPYTMEYEAQELVD
-521 DLVIKVNIK
+521 DLIIKVNIK
-530 LGFRVEAKIHNY
+530 LGFRVQARVHNY
-542 FCFILQDLV
+542 FCFILQDLAT
-551 KHQYFNRLS
+551 KNHFNRLQ
-560 KPEPFAAYN
+560 KPEPYEVYN
-569 DGIDVRF
+569 NSIDVRF
-576 VVLQKYLSVENELSV
+576 VVLQKYLSVENELGV
-591 HDNFVFEGHQF
+591 NENFVFEAHQF
-602 LKGISLSD
+602 LKSISLTD

-617 ENQTTVEKVSM
+617 ENRTSVEKVSM
-628 VLKSS
+628 VVKSRER
-633 GGKCNLHMR
+633 CHLNMR
-642 EHRVS
+642 GHEAQS

>member
-1 MSANHHKLSFAGLIV
+1 
-16 TLGIIYGDI
+16 
-25 GTSPLYVMKSIV
+25 KSIV
-37 GDKPITEALIYG
+37 GDKPISEMLIYG
-49 GISCVFWTLTIQTTV
+49 GISCVFWTLTIQTTI

-107 CDGIITPPISVASSI
+107 CDGIITPPISVASAV
-122 EGLRKLNEGVPVV
+122 EGLKVFDEGIPVL
-135 PIVLAILTALFMIQ
+135 PIVLIILTGLFTIQ

-164 LVWFSMLAFIGVF
+164 LIWFSMLAVLGIY
-177 NLMDHPEVL
+177 NAMLHPEIF
-186 NSLNPKYA
+186 NALNPKYA
-194 YDLLVHYPKGFWL
+194 YDLLANYPKGFWL

-224 LGHCGRD
+224 LGHCGRA
-231 NIRVSWIFVK
+231 NIRVTWIFVK
-241 VSLILNYMGQGAWLM
+241 AALVLNYMGQGAWLM
-256 QQTTLDER
+256 QQTSLSGK
-264 NPFFEMMPQW
+264 NPFFELMPEW
-274 FLLPGIIIATAAAII
+274 FLLPGIIIATLAAVI

-319 TEQKGQL
+319 TETKGQL

-334 LWAGCV
+334 LWAGCI

-362 AMIMTTLLL
+362 AMLMTTLLL

-382 FFLVG
+382 FILVA
-387 GIATL
+387 GIASL

-398 SFFVANS
+398 SFFIANS

-419 GILSVMYVTIRYR
+419 GILMVMYVTIRYR
-432 KLSTQKIGFVSLDN
+432 KFSNERIGFISLDPY
-446 HIDKLRQL
+446 IDTLRRL
-454 STDLSIP
+454 SVDTNVP
-461 KYSTHLVYMTKASFN
+461 KYATHLVYMTKASFTD
-476 HQVEQL
+476 QVEKL
-482 VLDSIF
+482 VIDSILE
-488 KGTPKRAD
+488 GTPKRAD

-506 NEPYTMDYQVEELVD
+506 NEPYTMEYEAQELVD

-530 LGFRVEAKIHNY
+530 LGFRVQARVHNY
-542 FCFILQDLV
+542 FCFILQDLAT
-551 KHQYFNRLS
+551 KNHFNRIQ
-560 KPEPFAAYN
+560 KPEPYGTYN
-569 DGIDVRF
+569 NSIDVRF
-576 VVLQKYLSVENELSV
+576 VVLQKYLSVENELGV
-591 HDNFVFEGHQF
+591 NENFVFEAHQF
-602 LKGISLSD
+602 LKSISLTD

-617 ENQTTVEKVSM
+617 ENRTSVEKVSM
-628 VLKSS
+628 VVKSRER
-633 GGKCNLHMR
+633 CHLNMR
-642 EHRVS
+642 GHKAQS

>member
-1 MSANHHKLSFAGLIV
+1 MSTQHKLSTAGLLV

-37 GDKPITEALIYG
+37 GDKPISEMLIYG
-49 GISCVFWTLTIQTTV
+49 GISCVFWTLTIQTTI

-107 CDGIITPPISVASSI
+107 CDGIITPPISVASAV
-122 EGLRKLNEGVPVV
+122 EGLKVFDEGIPVL
-135 PIVLAILTALFMIQ
+135 PIVLAIITGLFMIQ

-164 LVWFSMLAFIGVF
+164 LIWFSMLAVLGTY
-177 NLMDHPEVL
+177 NALLHPEIF
-186 NSLNPKYA
+186 NALNPKYA
-194 YDLLVHYPKGFWL
+194 YDLLTNYPKGFWL

-224 LGHCGRD
+224 LGHCGRE
-231 NIRVSWIFVK
+231 NIRVTWIFVK
-241 VSLILNYMGQGAWLM
+241 TALVLNYMGQGAWLM
-256 QQTTLDER
+256 QQTELTGR
-264 NPFFEMMPQW
+264 NPFFEIMPEW
-274 FLLPGIIIATAAAII
+274 FLLPGVIVATVAAVI

-319 TEQKGQL
+319 TETKGQL

-334 LWAGCV
+334 LWAGCI

-345 FRESAHME
+345 FKESAHME

-362 AMIMTTLLL
+362 AMLMTTLLL

-382 FFLVG
+382 FILVA
-387 GIATL
+387 GIASL

-398 SFFVANS
+398 SFFIANS

-419 GILSVMYVTIRYR
+419 GILMVMYVTIRYR
-432 KLSTQKIGFVSLDN
+432 KFSNERIGFISLDPY
-446 HIDKLRQL
+446 IDTLRKL
-454 STDLSIP
+454 SVDVSVP
-461 KYSTHLVYMTKASFN
+461 KYSTHLVYMTKASF
-476 HQVEQL
+476 HDQVEKL
-482 VLDSIF
+482 VMDSILE
-488 KGTPKRAD
+488 GTPKRAD

-506 NEPYTMDYQVEELVD
+506 NEPYTMEYEAQELVD

-530 LGFRVEAKIHNY
+530 LGFRVQAKVHNY
-542 FCFILQDLV
+542 FCFILQDLAT
-551 KHQYFNRLS
+551 KNHFNRIQ
-560 KPEPFAAYN
+560 KPEPYGSYN
-569 DGIDVRF
+569 DSIDVRF
-576 VVLQKYLSVENELSV
+576 VVLQKYLSVENELGV
-591 HDNFVFEGHQF
+591 NENFIFEAHQF
-602 LKGISLSD
+602 LKSISLTD

-617 ENQTTVEKVSM
+617 ENRTSVEKVSM
-628 VLKSS
+628 VVKS
-633 GGKCNLHMR
+633 GERCNLIMR
-642 EHRVS
+642 GHKAQS

>member
-1 MSANHHKLSFAGLIV
+1 MSTQHKLSTAGLLV

-37 GDKPITEALIYG
+37 GDKPISEMLIYG
-49 GISCVFWTLTIQTTV
+49 GISCVFWTLTIQTTI

-107 CDGIITPPISVASSI
+107 CDGIITPPISVASAV
-122 EGLRKLNEGVPVV
+122 EGLKVFDEGIPVL
-135 PIVLAILTALFMIQ
+135 PIVLIILTGLFTIQ

-164 LVWFSMLAFIGVF
+164 LIWFSMLAVLGIY
-177 NLMDHPEVL
+177 NAMLHPEIF
-186 NSLNPKYA
+186 NALNPKYA
-194 YDLLVHYPKGFWL
+194 YDLLANYPKGFWL

-224 LGHCGRD
+224 LGHCGRA
-231 NIRVSWIFVK
+231 NIRVTWIFVK
-241 VSLILNYMGQGAWLM
+241 TALVLNYMGQGAWLM
-256 QQTTLDER
+256 QQTSLSGK
-264 NPFFEMMPQW
+264 NPFFELMPEW
-274 FLLPGIIIATAAAII
+274 FLLPGIIIATLAAVI

-319 TEQKGQL
+319 TETKGQL

-334 LWAGCV
+334 LWAGCI

-362 AMIMTTLLL
+362 AMLMTTLLL

-382 FFLVG
+382 FILVA
-387 GIATL
+387 GIASL

-398 SFFVANS
+398 SFFIANS

-419 GILSVMYVTIRYR
+419 GILMVMYVTIRYR
-432 KLSTQKIGFVSLDN
+432 KFSNERIGFISLDP
-446 HIDKLRQL
+446 HIDTLRRL
-454 STDLSIP
+454 SVDTNVP
-461 KYSTHLVYMTKASFN
+461 KYSTHLVYMTKASFTD
-476 HQVEQL
+476 QVEKL
-482 VLDSIF
+482 VIDSILE
-488 KGTPKRAD
+488 GTPKRAD

-506 NEPYTMDYQVEELVD
+506 NEPYTMEYEAQELVD

-530 LGFRVEAKIHNY
+530 LGFRVQARVHNY
-542 FCFILQDLV
+542 FCFILQDLAT
-551 KHQYFNRLS
+551 KNHFNRIQ
-560 KPEPFAAYN
+560 KPEPYGDYN
-569 DGIDVRF
+569 DSIDVRF
-576 VVLQKYLSVENELSV
+576 VVLQKYLSVENELGV
-591 HDNFVFEGHQF
+591 NENFIFEAHQF
-602 LKGISLSD
+602 LKSISLTD

-617 ENQTTVEKVSM
+617 ENRTSVEKVSM
-628 VLKSS
+628 VVK
-633 GGKCNLHMR
+633 GGERCHLNMR
-642 EHRVS
+642 GHKTQS

>member
-1 MSANHHKLSFAGLIV
+1 MSTQHKLSTAGLLV

-37 GDKPITEALIYG
+37 GDKPITEMLIYG
-49 GISCVFWTLTIQTTV
+49 GISCVFWTLTIQTTI

-107 CDGIITPPISVASSI
+107 CDGIITPPISVASAV
-122 EGLRKLNEGVPVV
+122 EGLKVFDEGIPVM
-135 PIVLAILTALFMIQ
+135 PIVLAIITGLFMIQ

-164 LVWFSMLAFIGVF
+164 LIWFSMLAVLGTYNAF
-177 NLMDHPEVL
+177 LHPEIF
-186 NSLNPKYA
+186 NALNPKYA
-194 YDLLVHYPKGFWL
+194 YDLLANYPKGFWL

-224 LGHCGRD
+224 LGHCGRA
-231 NIRVSWIFVK
+231 NIRVTWIFVK
-241 VSLILNYMGQGAWLM
+241 TALVLNYMGQGAWLM
-256 QQTTLDER
+256 QQTELTGR
-264 NPFFEMMPQW
+264 NPFFEIMPEW
-274 FLLPGIIIATAAAII
+274 FLLPGVIVATMAAVI

-319 TEQKGQL
+319 TETKGQL

-334 LWAGCV
+334 LWAGCI

-345 FRESAHME
+345 FKESAHME

-362 AMIMTTLLL
+362 AMLMTTLLL

-382 FFLVG
+382 FILVA
-387 GIATL
+387 GIASL

-398 SFFVANS
+398 SFFIANS

-419 GILSVMYVTIRYR
+419 GILMVMYVTIRYR
-432 KLSTQKIGFVSLDN
+432 KFSNERVGFISLDP
-446 HIDKLRQL
+446 HIDTLRKL
-454 STDLSIP
+454 SVDTSVP
-461 KYSTHLVYMTKASFN
+461 KYSTHLVYMTKASFTD
-476 HQVEQL
+476 QVEKL
-482 VLDSIF
+482 VIDSILE
-488 KGTPKRAD
+488 GTPKRAD

-506 NEPYTMDYQVEELVD
+506 NEPYTMEYEAQELVD
-521 DLVIKVNIK
+521 DLIIKVNIK
-530 LGFRVEAKIHNY
+530 LGFRVQAKVHNY
-542 FCFILQDLV
+542 FCFILQDLAT
-551 KHQYFNRLS
+551 KNHFNRIQ
-560 KPEPFAAYN
+560 KPEPYGAYN
-569 DGIDVRF
+569 NSIDVRF
-576 VVLQKYLSVENELSV
+576 VVLQKYLSVENELGV
-591 HDNFVFEGHQF
+591 NENFIFEAHQF
-602 LKGISLSD
+602 LKSISLTD

-617 ENQTTVEKVSM
+617 ENRTSVEKVSM
-628 VLKSS
+628 VVK
-633 GGKCNLHMR
+633 GGERCHLNMR
-642 EHRVS
+642 GHKIQS

>member
-1 MSANHHKLSFAGLIV
+1 MSTQHKLSTAGLLV

-37 GDKPITEALIYG
+37 GDKPISEMLIYG
-49 GISCVFWTLTIQTTV
+49 GISCVFWTLTIQTTI

-107 CDGIITPPISVASSI
+107 CDGIITPPISVASAV
-122 EGLRKLNEGVPVV
+122 EGLKVFDEGIPVL
-135 PIVLAILTALFMIQ
+135 PIVLVILTGLFMIQ

-164 LVWFSMLAFIGVF
+164 LIWFSMLAVLGTYNAF
-177 NLMDHPEVL
+177 LHPEIF
-186 NSLNPKYA
+186 NALNPKYA
-194 YDLLVHYPKGFWL
+194 YDLLANYPKGFWL

-224 LGHCGRD
+224 LGHCGRE
-231 NIRVSWIFVK
+231 NIRVTWIFVK
-241 VSLILNYMGQGAWLM
+241 TALVLNYMGQGAWLM
-256 QQTTLDER
+256 QQTELTGR
-264 NPFFEMMPQW
+264 NPFFEIMPEW
-274 FLLPGIIIATAAAII
+274 FLLPGVIVATVAAVI

-319 TEQKGQL
+319 TETKGQL

-334 LWAGCV
+334 LWAGCI

-362 AMIMTTLLL
+362 AMLMTTLLL

-382 FFLVG
+382 IILVG
-387 GIATL
+387 GIASL

-398 SFFVANS
+398 SFFIANS

-419 GILSVMYVTIRYR
+419 GILMVMYVTIRYR
-432 KLSTQKIGFVSLDN
+432 KFSNERVGFISLDP
-446 HIDKLRQL
+446 HIETLRKL
-454 STDLSIP
+454 SVDTSVP
-461 KYSTHLVYMTKASFN
+461 KYSTHLVYMTKASFTD
-476 HQVEQL
+476 QVEKL
-482 VLDSIF
+482 VIDSILE
-488 KGTPKRAD
+488 GTPKRAD

-506 NEPYTMDYQVEELVD
+506 NEPYTMEYEAQELVD
-521 DLVIKVNIK
+521 DLIIKVNIK
-530 LGFRVEAKIHNY
+530 LGFRVQARVHNY
-542 FCFILQDLV
+542 FCFILQDLAT
-551 KHQYFNRLS
+551 KNHFNRLQ
-560 KPEPFAAYN
+560 KPEPYGEYN
-569 DGIDVRF
+569 NSIDVRF
-576 VVLQKYLSVENELSV
+576 VVLQKYLSVENELGV
-591 HDNFVFEGHQF
+591 NENFVFEAHQF
-602 LKGISLSD
+602 LKSISLTD

-617 ENQTTVEKVSM
+617 ENRTSVEKVSM
-628 VLKSS
+628 VVKSRER
-633 GGKCNLHMR
+633 CHLNMR
-642 EHRVS
+642 GHKAQS

>member
-1 MSANHHKLSFAGLIV
+1 MSTQHKLSTAGLLV

-37 GDKPITEALIYG
+37 GDKPISEMLIYG
-49 GISCVFWTLTIQTTV
+49 GISCVFWTLTIQTTI

-107 CDGIITPPISVASSI
+107 CDGIITPPISVASAV
-122 EGLRKLNEGVPVV
+122 EGLKVFDEGIPVM
-135 PIVLAILTALFMIQ
+135 PIVLAIITGLFMIQ

-164 LVWFSMLAFIGVF
+164 LIWFSMLAVLGTYNAF
-177 NLMDHPEVL
+177 LHPEIF
-186 NSLNPKYA
+186 NAINPKYA
-194 YDLLVHYPKGFWL
+194 YDLLTNYPKGFWL

-224 LGHCGRD
+224 LGHCGRA
-231 NIRVSWIFVK
+231 NIRVTWIFVK
-241 VSLILNYMGQGAWLM
+241 TSLVLNYMGQGAWLM
-256 QQTTLDER
+256 QHETLDGK
-264 NPFFEMMPQW
+264 NPFFEIMPEW
-274 FLLPGIIIATAAAII
+274 FLLPGVIVATIAAVI

-319 TEQKGQL
+319 TETKGQL

-334 LWAGCV
+334 LWAGCI

-345 FRESAHME
+345 FKESAHME

-362 AMIMTTLLL
+362 AMLMTTLLL

-382 FFLVG
+382 FLLVA
-387 GIATL
+387 GIASL
-392 FFAVEL
+392 FFTVEL
-398 SFFVANS
+398 SFFIANT

-419 GILSVMYVTIRYR
+419 GILMVMYVTIRYR
-432 KLSTQKIGFVSLDN
+432 KFSNERIGFISLDP
-446 HIDKLRQL
+446 HIDTLRRL
-454 STDLSIP
+454 SEDMSVP
-461 KYSTHLVYMTKASFN
+461 KYATHLVYMTKASFTD
-476 HQVEQL
+476 QVEKL
-482 VLDSIF
+482 VIDSILE
-488 KGTPKRAD
+488 GTPKRAD

-506 NEPYTMDYQVEELVD
+506 NEPYTMEYEAQELVD

-530 LGFRVEAKIHNY
+530 LGFRVQAKVHNY
-542 FCFILQDLV
+542 FCFILQDLA
-551 KHQYFNRLS
+551 KKNYFNRIQ
-560 KPEPFAAYN
+560 KPEPYGAYN
-569 DGIDVRF
+569 NSIDVRF
-576 VVLQKYLSVENELSV
+576 VVLQKYLSVENELGV
-591 HDNFVFEGHQF
+591 NENFIFEAHQF
-602 LKGISLSD
+602 LKSISLTD

-617 ENQTTVEKVSM
+617 ENRTSVEKVSM
-628 VLKSS
+628 VVK
-633 GGKCNLHMR
+633 GGERCHLNMR
-642 EHRVS
+642 GHKIQS

>member
-1 MSANHHKLSFAGLIV
+1 MSTQHKLSTAGLLV

-37 GDKPITEALIYG
+37 GDKPISEMLIYG
-49 GISCVFWTLTIQTTV
+49 GISCVFWTLTIQTTI

-83 LFSLV
+83 LYSLV

-97 PAMIGAATLL
+97 PSMIGAATLL
-107 CDGIITPPISVASSI
+107 CDGIITPPISVASAV
-122 EGLRKLNEGVPVV
+122 EGLKVFDEGIPVM
-135 PIVLAILTALFMIQ
+135 PIVLAIITGLFMIQ

-164 LVWFSMLAFIGVF
+164 LIWFSMLAVLGTY
-177 NLMDHPEVL
+177 NAMLHPEIF
-186 NSLNPKYA
+186 NALNPKYA
-194 YDLLVHYPKGFWL
+194 YDLLANYPKGFWL

-224 LGHCGRD
+224 LGHCGRP
-231 NIRVSWIFVK
+231 NIRVTWIFVK
-241 VSLILNYMGQGAWLM
+241 TALVLNYMGQGAWLM
-256 QQTTLDER
+256 QHTSLEGK
-264 NPFFEMMPQW
+264 NPFFELMPEW
-274 FLLPGIIIATAAAII
+274 FLLPGIIIATLAAVI

-319 TEQKGQL
+319 TETKGQL

-334 LWAGCV
+334 LWAGCI

-345 FRESAHME
+345 FKESAHME

-362 AMIMTTLLL
+362 AMLMTTLLL

-382 FFLVG
+382 FILVA
-387 GIATL
+387 GIASL

-398 SFFVANS
+398 SFFIANS

-419 GILSVMYVTIRYR
+419 GILMVMYVTIRYR
-432 KLSTQKIGFVSLDN
+432 KFSNERIGFISLDPY
-446 HIDKLRQL
+446 IDTLRKL
-454 STDLSIP
+454 SVDVSVP
-461 KYSTHLVYMTKASFN
+461 KYSTHLVYMTKASFTD
-476 HQVEQL
+476 QVEKL
-482 VLDSIF
+482 VMDSILE
-488 KGTPKRAD
+488 GTPKRAD

-506 NEPYTMDYQVEELVD
+506 NEPYTMEYEAQELVD

-530 LGFRVEAKIHNY
+530 LGFRVQAKVHNY
-542 FCFILQDLV
+542 FCFILQDLAT
-551 KHQYFNRLS
+551 KNHFNRIQ
-560 KPEPFAAYN
+560 KPEPYGSYN
-569 DGIDVRF
+569 DSIDVRF
-576 VVLQKYLSVENELSV
+576 VVLQKYLSVENELGV
-591 HDNFVFEGHQF
+591 NENFIFEAHQF
-602 LKGISLSD
+602 LKSISLTD

-617 ENQTTVEKVSM
+617 ENRTSVEKVSM
-628 VLKSS
+628 VVKS
-633 GGKCNLHMR
+633 GERCNLIMR
-642 EHRVS
+642 GHKAQS

>member
-1 MSANHHKLSFAGLIV
+1 MSTQHKLSTAGLLV

-37 GDKPITEALIYG
+37 GNKPISEMLIYG
-49 GISCVFWTLTIQTTV
+49 GISCVFWTLTIQTTI

-107 CDGIITPPISVASSI
+107 CDGIITPPISVASAV
-122 EGLRKLNEGVPVV
+122 EGLKVFDEGIPVM
-135 PIVLAILTALFMIQ
+135 PIVLSILTGLFMIQ

-164 LVWFSMLAFIGVF
+164 LIWFTMLAVLGTYNAF
-177 NLMDHPEVL
+177 LHPEIF
-186 NSLNPKYA
+186 NALNPKYA
-194 YDLLVHYPKGFWL
+194 YDLLTNYPKGFWL

-224 LGHCGRD
+224 LGHCGRA
-231 NIRVSWIFVK
+231 NIRVTWIFVK
-241 VSLILNYMGQGAWLM
+241 TALILNYMGQGAWLM
-256 QQTTLDER
+256 QQTELTGR
-264 NPFFEMMPQW
+264 NPFFEIMPEW
-274 FLLPGIIIATAAAII
+274 FLLPGVIVATVAAVI

-319 TEQKGQL
+319 TETKGQL

-345 FRESAHME
+345 FKESAHME

-362 AMIMTTLLL
+362 AMLMTTLLL

-382 FFLVG
+382 FILVA
-387 GIATL
+387 GIASL

-419 GILSVMYVTIRYR
+419 GILMVMYVTIRYR
-432 KLSTQKIGFVSLDN
+432 KFSNERVGFISLDP
-446 HIDKLRQL
+446 HIDTLRKL
-454 STDLSIP
+454 SVDTSVP
-461 KYSTHLVYMTKASFN
+461 KYATHLVYMTKASFTD
-476 HQVEQL
+476 QVEKL
-482 VLDSIF
+482 VIDSILD
-488 KGTPKRAD
+488 GTPKRAD

-506 NEPYTMDYQVEELVD
+506 NEPYTMEYEAQELVD
-521 DLVIKVNIK
+521 DLIIKVNIK
-530 LGFRVEAKIHNY
+530 LGFRVQAKVHNY
-542 FCFILQDLV
+542 FCFILQDLA
-551 KHQYFNRLS
+551 KKNHFNRLQ
-560 KPEPFAAYN
+560 KPEPYGAYN
-569 DGIDVRF
+569 NSIDVRF
-576 VVLQKYLSVENELSV
+576 VVLQKYLSVENELGV
-591 HDNFVFEGHQF
+591 NENFVFEAHQF
-602 LKGISLSD
+602 LKSISLTD

-617 ENQTTVEKVSM
+617 ENRTSVEKVSM
-628 VLKSS
+628 VVKS
-633 GGKCNLHMR
+633 GQRGHLNMR
-642 EHRVS
+642 GHKAQS

>member
-1 MSANHHKLSFAGLIV
+1 MSTQHKLSTAGLLV

-37 GDKPITEALIYG
+37 GDKPISEMLIYG
-49 GISCVFWTLTIQTTV
+49 GISCVFWTLTIQTTI

-107 CDGIITPPISVASSI
+107 CDGIITPPISVASAV
-122 EGLRKLNEGVPVV
+122 EGLKVFDEGIPVM
-135 PIVLAILTALFMIQ
+135 PIVLAILTGLFMIQ

-164 LVWFSMLAFIGVF
+164 LIWFSMLAVLGTYNAF
-177 NLMDHPEVL
+177 LHPEIF
-186 NSLNPKYA
+186 NALNPKYA
-194 YDLLVHYPKGFWL
+194 YDLLANYPKGFWL

-224 LGHCGRD
+224 LGHCGRA
-231 NIRVSWIFVK
+231 NIRVTWIFVK
-241 VSLILNYMGQGAWLM
+241 TALILNYMGQGAWLM
-256 QQTTLDER
+256 QQTELTGR
-264 NPFFEMMPQW
+264 NPFFEIMPEW
-274 FLLPGIIIATAAAII
+274 FLLPGVIVATVAAVI

-319 TEQKGQL
+319 TETKGQL

-334 LWAGCV
+334 LWAGCI

-345 FRESAHME
+345 FKESAHME

-362 AMIMTTLLL
+362 AMLMTTLLL

-382 FFLVG
+382 FILVA
-387 GIATL
+387 GIASL

-398 SFFVANS
+398 SFFIANS

-419 GILSVMYVTIRYR
+419 GILMVMYVTIRYR
-432 KLSTQKIGFVSLDN
+432 KFSNERVGFISLDP
-446 HIDKLRQL
+446 HIETLRKL
-454 STDLSIP
+454 SVDTSVP
-461 KYSTHLVYMTKASFN
+461 KYATHLVYMTKASFTD
-476 HQVEQL
+476 QVEKL
-482 VLDSIF
+482 VIDSILE
-488 KGTPKRAD
+488 GTPKRAD

-506 NEPYTMDYQVEELVD
+506 NEPYTMEYDAQELVD
-521 DLVIKVNIK
+521 DLIIKVNIK
-530 LGFRVEAKIHNY
+530 LGFRVQAKVHNY
-542 FCFILQDLV
+542 FCFILQDLA
-551 KHQYFNRLS
+551 KKNHFNRIQ
-560 KPEPFAAYN
+560 KPEPYGAYN
-569 DGIDVRF
+569 SSIDVRF
-576 VVLQKYLSVENELSV
+576 VVLQKYLSVENELGV
-591 HDNFVFEGHQF
+591 NENFIFEAHQF
-602 LKGISLSD
+602 LKSISLTD

-617 ENQTTVEKVSM
+617 ENRTSVEKVSM
-628 VLKSS
+628 VVK
-633 GGKCNLHMR
+633 GGERCNLIMR
-642 EHRVS
+642 GHKAQS

>member
-1 MSANHHKLSFAGLIV
+1 MSTQHKLSTAGLLV

-37 GDKPITEALIYG
+37 GDKPISEMLIYG
-49 GISCVFWTLTIQTTV
+49 GISCVFWTLTIQTTI

-83 LFSLV
+83 LYSLV

-97 PAMIGAATLL
+97 PSMIGAATLL
-107 CDGIITPPISVASSI
+107 CDGIITPPISVASAV
-122 EGLRKLNEGVPVV
+122 EGLKVFDEGIPVM
-135 PIVLAILTALFMIQ
+135 PIVLAIITGLFMIQ

-164 LVWFSMLAFIGVF
+164 LIWFSMLAVLGTY
-177 NLMDHPEVL
+177 NAMLHPEIF
-186 NSLNPKYA
+186 NALNPKYA
-194 YDLLVHYPKGFWL
+194 YDLLANYPKGFWL

-224 LGHCGRD
+224 LGHCGRP
-231 NIRVSWIFVK
+231 NIRVTWIFVK
-241 VSLILNYMGQGAWLM
+241 TALVLNYMGQGAWLM
-256 QQTTLDER
+256 QHTSLEGK
-264 NPFFEMMPQW
+264 NPFFELMPEW
-274 FLLPGIIIATAAAII
+274 FLLPGIIVATLAAVI

-319 TEQKGQL
+319 TETKGQL

-334 LWAGCV
+334 LWAGCI

-345 FRESAHME
+345 FKESAHME

-362 AMIMTTLLL
+362 AMLMTTLLL

-382 FFLVG
+382 FILVA
-387 GIATL
+387 GIASL

-398 SFFVANS
+398 SFFIANS

-419 GILSVMYVTIRYR
+419 GILMVMYVTIRYR
-432 KLSTQKIGFVSLDN
+432 KFSNERIGFISLDPY
-446 HIDKLRQL
+446 IDTLRKL
-454 STDLSIP
+454 SVDVSVP
-461 KYSTHLVYMTKASFN
+461 KYSTHLVYMTKASFTD
-476 HQVEQL
+476 QVEKL
-482 VLDSIF
+482 VMDSILE
-488 KGTPKRAD
+488 GTPKRAD

-506 NEPYTMDYQVEELVD
+506 NEPYTMEYEAQELVD

-530 LGFRVEAKIHNY
+530 LGFRVQAKVHNY
-542 FCFILQDLV
+542 FCFILQDLAT
-551 KHQYFNRLS
+551 KNHFNRIQ
-560 KPEPFAAYN
+560 KPEPYGSYN
-569 DGIDVRF
+569 DSIDVRF
-576 VVLQKYLSVENELSV
+576 VVLQKYLSVENELGV
-591 HDNFVFEGHQF
+591 NENFIFEAHQF
-602 LKGISLSD
+602 LKSISLTD

-617 ENQTTVEKVSM
+617 ENRTSVEKVSM
-628 VLKSS
+628 VVKS
-633 GGKCNLHMR
+633 GERCNLIMR
-642 EHRVS
+642 GHKAQS

>member
-1 MSANHHKLSFAGLIV
+1 MSTQHKLSTAGLLV

-37 GDKPITEALIYG
+37 GDKPISEMLIYG
-49 GISCVFWTLTIQTTV
+49 GISCVFWTLTIQTTI

-83 LFSLV
+83 LYSLV

-97 PAMIGAATLL
+97 PSMIGAATLL
-107 CDGIITPPISVASSI
+107 CDGIITPPISVASAV
-122 EGLRKLNEGVPVV
+122 EGLKVFDEGIPVM
-135 PIVLAILTALFMIQ
+135 PIVLAIITGLFMIQ

-164 LVWFSMLAFIGVF
+164 LIWFSMLAVLGTY
-177 NLMDHPEVL
+177 NAMLHPEIF
-186 NSLNPKYA
+186 NALNPKYA
-194 YDLLVHYPKGFWL
+194 YDLLANYPKGFWL

-224 LGHCGRD
+224 LGHCGRP
-231 NIRVSWIFVK
+231 NIRVTWIFVK
-241 VSLILNYMGQGAWLM
+241 TALVLNYMGQGAWLM
-256 QQTTLDER
+256 QHTSLEGK
-264 NPFFEMMPQW
+264 NPFFELMPEW
-274 FLLPGIIIATAAAII
+274 FLLPGIIVATLAAVI

-319 TEQKGQL
+319 TETKGQL

-334 LWAGCV
+334 LWAGCI

-345 FRESAHME
+345 FKESAHME

-362 AMIMTTLLL
+362 AMLMTTLLL

-382 FFLVG
+382 FILVA
-387 GIATL
+387 GIASL

-398 SFFVANS
+398 SFFIANS

-419 GILSVMYVTIRYR
+419 GILMVMYVTIRYR
-432 KLSTQKIGFVSLDN
+432 KFSNERIGFISLDPY
-446 HIDKLRQL
+446 IDTLRKL
-454 STDLSIP
+454 SVDVSVP
-461 KYSTHLVYMTKASFN
+461 KYSTHLVYMTKASFTD
-476 HQVEQL
+476 QVEKL
-482 VLDSIF
+482 VMDSILE
-488 KGTPKRAD
+488 GTPKRAD

-506 NEPYTMDYQVEELVD
+506 NEPYTMEYEAQELVD

-530 LGFRVEAKIHNY
+530 LGFRVQAKVHNY
-542 FCFILQDLV
+542 FCFILQDLAT
-551 KHQYFNRLS
+551 KNHFNRIQ
-560 KPEPFAAYN
+560 KPEPYGSYN
-569 DGIDVRF
+569 DSIDVRF
-576 VVLQKYLSVENELSV
+576 VVLQKYLSVENELGV
-591 HDNFVFEGHQF
+591 NENFIFEAHQF
-602 LKGISLSD
+602 LKSISLTD

-617 ENQTTVEKVSM
+617 ENRTSVEKVSM
-628 VLKSS
+628 VVKS
-633 GGKCNLHMR
+633 GERCNLIMR
-642 EHRVS
+642 GHKAQA